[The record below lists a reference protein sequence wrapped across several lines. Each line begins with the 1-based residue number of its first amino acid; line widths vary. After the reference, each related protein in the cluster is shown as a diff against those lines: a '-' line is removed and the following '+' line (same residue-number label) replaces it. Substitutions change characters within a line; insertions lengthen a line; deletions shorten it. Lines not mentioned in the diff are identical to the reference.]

1 MDIDI
6 TRDEMWILITWG
18 REEEER
24 KRKEEN
30 CQ

>member
-18 REEEER
+18 REEEDAALAFF
-24 KRKEEN
+24 N
-30 CQ
+30 